1 MVGLLKFFVTFCCII
16 KVVFFSSFI
25 FFSLWCYFK
34 GFDQYTLY
42 MVYIGCIMGFPLA
55 SNGLL
60 DYHTLEINKTC
71 IAQGIINCEGTETFA
86 KKPKLAK
93 L

>member
-1 MVGLLKFFVTFCCII
+1 
-16 KVVFFSSFI
+16 
-25 FFSLWCYFK
+25 
-34 GFDQYTLY
+34 
-42 MVYIGCIMGFPLA
+42 MGFPLA

-60 DYHTLEINKTC
+60 DYHPLEINKTC